1 MELPVRHDGIW
12 VREHGFCRVY
22 SGAGGVHAH
31 GHCRVADVSRHAH
44 PRRAAGARA
53 RAVVLVYQALE
64 RAKCEITDVAQA
76 RALPAGAE
84 LEVVVQNPG
93 WQRRGARA

>member
-1 MELPVRHDGIW
+1 
-12 VREHGFCRVY
+12 
-22 SGAGGVHAH
+22 
-31 GHCRVADVSRHAH
+31 
-44 PRRAAGARA
+44 
-53 RAVVLVYQALE
+53 VLVYQALE

-93 WQRRGARA
+93 WQRSGARA